1 MAYFLGIAGTH
12 STGKSTF
19 IEEVENQAKA
29 KGISVFRISDS
40 ATKCQAA
47 GFPIL
52 ENHTFESTL
61 WIVVSVIKAELEAA
75 LNADLVL
82 VDRPVLDALGYLEAA
97 LKATGRNIAIEERNY
112 LYGLANFHVKR
123 YGLLLKTTLDE
134 SIPIGPG
141 RDANLEFRRSAGL
154 EIDRVFNHLSVPFLN
169 PNDRTTQSRVQ
180 TILAR
185 ICSETAA
192 RTRSGATSVRY

>member
-19 IEEVENQAKA
+19 IETVENQAKA
-29 KGISVFRISDS
+29 IGISVIRISDT

-61 WIVVSVIKAELEAA
+61 WIIVSVIKAELEAE
-75 LNADLVL
+75 LSADLVL

-97 LKATGRNIAIEERNY
+97 LKATERSLTSEERSY
-112 LYGLANFHVKR
+112 LYDLVKNHSKR
-123 YGLLLKTTLDE
+123 YALLLKTTLDE
-134 SIPIGPG
+134 SIPVGGG
-141 RDANLEFRRSAGL
+141 RDANMVFRRDASL
-154 EIDRVFNHLSVPFLN
+154 EIDHVFNHLDVPYLD
-169 PNDRTTQSRVQ
+169 PNANITQN
-180 TILAR
+180 R
-185 ICSETAA
+185 IQRIFEKICAKKEI
-192 RTRSGATSVRY
+192 